1 MYRAPFWPAPH
12 TDRPVNAY
20 VRVPGSKS
28 MTNRA
33 LILAAL
39 ADGPSTVREPLH
51 SRDSALMA
59 GALSS
64 LGTTIEETADGA
76 WRITPGTLRGPAYV
90 DCGLAG
96 TVMRFLP
103 PVAALADGRVRVDGD
118 PQARNRPMA
127 TVINALRLLGARLT
141 GHGLPFEV
149 HGRGR
154 LLGGPV
160 TVDASRSSQF
170 VSGLLLAGARFEQGV
185 SVAHRGK
192 PVPSLPHIGMT
203 VRMLRG
209 AGVDVDDSTPDVWHV
224 RPGPVRAPDT
234 GIEPDLANAA
244 PFLAAAAATGGTVTV
259 PDWPGSTTQAGD
271 AIRGLLGEMGASLA
285 RTPEGLAVTGPGR
298 LRGVDA
304 DLHAAGELTPT
315 VVALAALADG
325 PSRLRGIAHL
335 RGHGTDRLGALQR
348 ELNALGGAVEQTP
361 DGLVVT
367 PRALHAGTW
376 HACNDHRMATA
387 GAILGLVVPGI
398 EVDDITATGRTL
410 PDFPDLWEAM
420 AKG

>member
-1 MYRAPFWPAPH
+1 M
-12 TDRPVNAY
+12 DRPVNAW
-20 VRVPGSKS
+20 VRLPGSKS

-33 LILAAL
+33 LVLAAL
-39 ADGPSTVREPLH
+39 ADEPSTVREPLH

-59 GALSS
+59 GALRS

-76 WRITPGTLRGPAYV
+76 WRITPGSLRGPADV
-90 DCGLAG
+90 NCGPAG
-96 TVMRFLP
+96 TVLRFLP
-103 PVAALADGRVRVDGD
+103 PVATLAEGRVRIDGD
-118 PQARNRPMA
+118 LQARNRPMA
-127 TVINALRLLGARLT
+127 TAINALRLVGAQLS

-185 SVAHRGK
+185 SVTHRGE
-192 PVPSLPHIGMT
+192 PVPSRPHIAMT
-203 VRMLRG
+203 VQMLRR
-209 AGVDVDDSTPDVWHV
+209 AGVEVDDSTPDVWHI
-224 RPGPVRAPDT
+224 RPGPVHALDT
-234 GIEPDLANAA
+234 KVEPDLAGAA
-244 PFLAAAAATGGTVTV
+244 PFLAAAAVTGGTVTV
-259 PDWPGSTTQAGD
+259 PGWPESTTQAGA
-271 AIRGLLGEMGASLA
+271 AIRDILGEMGASCA

-298 LRGVDA
+298 LQGIDV
-304 DLHAAGELTPT
+304 DLHALGELTPT
-315 VVALAALADG
+315 VAALAALADG

-335 RGHGTDRLGALQR
+335 RGHGTDRLDALQR
-348 ELNALGGAVEQTP
+348 ELNALGGAVEQNS
-361 DGLVVT
+361 DGLLIT
-367 PRALHAGTW
+367 PRALHGGTW
-376 HACNDHRMATA
+376 HACNDHRLATA

-410 PDFPDLWEAM
+410 PDFPDLWETM